1 MHFRICL
8 ARYAILVYLSFMR
21 TKISKRGQ
29 ISVPAK
35 IRKQL
40 RIGPNSML
48 EWVVE
53 GATARVIPVP
63 ADPVR
68 AFRGSGKKGLVNQL
82 LKERRRDRLRE
93 NASDR

>member
-1 MHFRICL
+1 
-8 ARYAILVYLSFMR
+8 MR

-29 ISVPAK
+29 VSVPAK

-40 RIGPNSML
+40 HIGPDTTL

-53 GATARVIPVP
+53 GSTARVIPVP

-68 AFRGSGKKGLVNQL
+68 AFRGSGRKGLLKQL
-82 LKERRRDRLRE
+82 LKERRRDRQRE
-93 NASDR
+93 NAAHK